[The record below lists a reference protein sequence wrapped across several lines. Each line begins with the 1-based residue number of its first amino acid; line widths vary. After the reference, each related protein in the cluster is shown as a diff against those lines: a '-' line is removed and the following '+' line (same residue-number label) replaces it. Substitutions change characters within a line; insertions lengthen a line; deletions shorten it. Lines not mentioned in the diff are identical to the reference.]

1 MATSL
6 LNRLKRKLRSLFSGG
21 TGTAGREKGGRAGK
35 KDSRDSGGD
44 SVPAGHAIRAAAASG
59 HCVNLVVGAGKTSFD
74 GWISTNI
81 DSLNLLDRGDWESL
95 VGEVRLDRVLAEHVW
110 EHLSPSDGI
119 TALRNVAD
127 HLKPGGRVRIAVPD
141 GRHPDE
147 DYLAHVRPGGIGPGA
162 DDHKILYT
170 VEILEAAMREAGLVP
185 EVLEHWDAAGEF
197 HAKEW
202 DPADGKVVRSL
213 RYDSRNAGGVL
224 KYTSLIV
231 DGVKPS

>member
-1 MATSL
+1 MGRLREVFAGSTKNPKGSLSTSDGDPKSL
-6 LNRLKRKLRSLFSGG
+6 ARESILRSSRE
-21 TGTAGREKGGRAGK
+21 GRP
-35 KDSRDSGGD
+35 
-44 SVPAGHAIRAAAASG
+44 VM
-59 HCVNLVVGAGKTSFD
+59 LVVGAGRTGYD

-81 DSLNLLDRGDWESL
+81 DSLNLLDRGDWASL
-95 VGEVRLDRVLAEHVW
+95 VGDVRLDRVLAEHVW

-119 TALRNVAD
+119 AALRNVAD

-147 DYLAHVRPGGIGPGA
+147 DYLAHVKPGGIGPGA